1 MRRTG
6 IGANIVRRGGVLAP
20 RPGQL
25 ESRKQTTDNRQTGA
39 NQPDGRL
46 DVRPQRSPVDGVCLI
61 GRVNPEQ
68 NDDAVDTGETDE
80 DTEGED
86 AVERELILPR
96 TLQVPDHGDGEGEDD
111 EVDDDVEDL
120 VGDEEFVLVET
131 GAVDGLVPEGVQ
143 GTALYGAGDDDGE
156 TPGADE
162 SVEGEGDVLEFG
174 GGENATVEA
183 DDGGF
188 DGWADEE
195 VAELVCDEYLS
206 LFLLVC
212 SCSSWSLRLGFLT
225 FPKFIRVGTSRSAS
239 CWPSPPMV
247 HPASHYQYMLD
258 RKYENQL
265 T

>member
-1 MRRTG
+1 MRGTS
-6 IGANIVRRGGVLAP
+6 IGADIVRRGSVLTP
-20 RPGQL
+20 RPRQL
-25 ESRKQTTDNRQTGA
+25 ESRKQSPDNRQTGA
-39 NQPDGRL
+39 DQPNRRL
-46 DVRPQRSPVDGVCLI
+46 DMRPQRGLVDGICLI
-61 GRVNPEQ
+61 GGVNPEQ
-68 NDDAVDTGETDE
+68 DDDAIDTGEADE

-96 TLQVPDHGDGEGEDD
+96 ALQVPDHGDGEGEDD

-162 SVEGEGDVLEFG
+162 SVEGEGDVLEIG

-183 DDGGF
+183 DDGSF

-195 VAELVCDEYLS
+195 VAELICDEYLS
-206 LFLLVC
+206 LFLSVC

-225 FPKFIRVGTSRSAS
+225 FPKFIRVGTSRSA
-239 CWPSPPMV
+239 
-247 HPASHYQYMLD
+247 
-258 RKYENQL
+258 
-265 T
+265 